1 MPEFSPTSA
10 GYHLV
15 RRNPNGPTSLVPVG
29 GVELGGDFVVIAGP
43 CAIESREQAL
53 TCAEAVKAFGGHML
67 RGGAFKPRT
76 SPYSFQGMG
85 MAGVGVLTELGATHG
100 LPTVSEVMAPQDVPL
115 LGERI
120 SLLQVGSRNMQ
131 NFPLLEALGKSP
143 YPVLLKRGMGATVDE
158 WLYAAEYVLSQ
169 GNRQVVL
176 CERGIRT
183 FEPRT
188 RNTLDLSSV
197 ALAKRLTHLPVL
209 VDPSHATGDREL
221 VLPMALAAAAAGADG
236 VMVEIHPTP
245 ETALSDGPQ
254 ALNFSS
260 FEMLMSRLRALLP
273 SLGRRLATSP

>member
-1 MPEFSPTSA
+1 
-10 GYHLV
+10 
-15 RRNPNGPTSLVPVG
+15 
-29 GVELGGDFVVIAGP
+29 
-43 CAIESREQAL
+43 
-53 TCAEAVKAFGGHML
+53 
-67 RGGAFKPRT
+67 
-76 SPYSFQGMG
+76 
-85 MAGVGVLTELGATHG
+85 MAGIGVLSELGATHG
-100 LPTVSEVMAPQDVPL
+100 LPTVSEVMTPQDVPL

-131 NFPLLEALGKSP
+131 NFSLLEALGKSP

-158 WLYAAEYVLSQ
+158 WLYAAEYLLSH

-221 VLPMALAAAAAGADG
+221 VLPLALASAAAGADG
-236 VMVEIHPTP
+236 IMVEIHPTP

-254 ALNFSS
+254 ALNFSA
-260 FEMLMSRLRALLP
+260 FETLMGRLRALLP
-273 SLGRRLATSP
+273 ALGRQLANSPKGDFTAR